1 LRPTAEPLREAK
13 DKKMSFFKK
22 WIVGAGRDPF
32 DPKVRHSVAL
42 IAFMAWIGIGA
53 DGLSSSVY
61 GPGEAYHALGIYHAL
76 SPLLALAS
84 AFTVIIISLGYNQ
97 VIELFPSGGGGYRV
111 ASTLL
116 GPRAGLVSGTSL
128 LIDYVLTISISI
140 AACTDA
146 IWSLGG
152 GAYSQF
158 QLPVGI
164 VLIGLLTVLNIRGAR
179 ESIMVLAPIFFGF
192 IITHTIAIIYGLV
205 AHQSALHDMVPQTVQ
220 AWTTLKTDV
229 GMWAAIAI
237 VMKAYSLS
245 AGTYTGIEAVSN
257 NVHILAEP
265 RVRTGKMTMMYMAV
279 SLALAAA
286 GITLLYCLWAP
297 TTIPEGSTLNAETF
311 RALFLD
317 MFNGNTAAAG
327 IALAIIMVLQALLL
341 IIAANAGF
349 LGGPAVLASMAADR
363 WAPHAFSQLSTRLV
377 TQNGIITMG
386 AAAAGV
392 LWITHGDVSLLVIL
406 YSVNVF
412 ITFTLSLLGLVK
424 YWIQQRGAIVWR
436 KFFVAALACTLTASI
451 LLLMVIEKF
460 TEGAWA
466 TILVTG
472 ALTLLFMM
480 IRRHYDK
487 VAANMAHSDALLR
500 QGITSAI
507 GDDDTLPEKPNARD
521 RVAVI
526 LVGRSL
532 GAGIHELLTVNRLFP
547 SVFQGFVFAS
557 IGEVDTESFKAEES
571 LHTLKDDVRDTLNIL
586 TRYCQSRGLKAEAR
600 MGYGV
605 DAVEQLTVLCQ
616 NVRNDYPNAVFFSTK
631 LVFEKD
637 TLMLRLLHNQ
647 TAIAL
652 QRRLH
657 LLGIPMMVLPMK
669 PT

>member
-1 LRPTAEPLREAK
+1 MTG
-13 DKKMSFFKK
+13 FFKK
-22 WIVGAGRDPF
+22 WVVGAGRDPF
-32 DPKVRHSVAL
+32 DPKVRHNVAL

-61 GPGEAYHALGIYHAL
+61 GPAEAYAALGAYHAL
-76 SPLLALAS
+76 SPLLAVAS
-84 AFTVIIISLGYNQ
+84 AFTVVIISLGYNQ
-97 VIELFPSGGGGYRV
+97 VIELFPSGGGGYKV
-111 ASTLL
+111 ATTLL
-116 GPRAGLVSGTSL
+116 GPYAGLLSGTSL
-128 LIDYVLTISISI
+128 LIDYVLTISISV

-152 GAYSQF
+152 GAYSGLQMPAN
-158 QLPVGI
+158 LGI
-164 VLIGLLTVLNIRGAR
+164 VALLTILNIRGAR

-192 IITHTIAIIYGLV
+192 IITHTIAILYGLF
-205 AHQSALHDMVPQTVQ
+205 AHKSALTAMVPDTID
-220 AWTTLKTDV
+220 AWHTLKNGT
-229 GMWAAIAI
+229 GMWAGAALLL
-237 VMKAYSLS
+237 KAYSLS

-257 NVHILAEP
+257 NVQILAEP

-297 TTIPEGSTLNAETF
+297 THIPAGSTLNAETF
-311 RALFLD
+311 KALFAS
-317 MFNGNTAAAG
+317 MFAGSPAMAAM
-327 IALAIIMVLQALLL
+327 ALGVIMLLQALLL

-363 WAPHAFSQLSTRLV
+363 WTPHAFSQLSTRLV
-377 TQNGIITMG
+377 TQNGVLTMG
-386 AAAAGV
+386 VAAAIV
-392 LWITHGDVSLLVIL
+392 LWLTHGNVSLLVVL

-412 ITFTLSLLGLVK
+412 ITFTLSLMGLVK
-424 YWIQQRGAIVWR
+424 HWLQLKGSLQWR
-436 KFFVAALACTLTASI
+436 KLCTAALACLLTGSI
-451 LLLMVIEKF
+451 LVLMVLEKF

-472 ALTLLFMM
+472 ALTLFFMS
-480 IRRHYDK
+480 IRRHYNK
-487 VAANMAHSDALLR
+487 VSANMAHSDALLR
-500 QGITSAI
+500 QGIASAI
-507 GDDDTLPEKPNARD
+507 GDDDTPPEKPSARD

-547 SVFQGFVFAS
+547 NVFQGFVFAS
-557 IGEVDTESFKAEES
+557 IGEVDTESFKAEEN
-571 LHTLKDDVRDTLNIL
+571 LHTLKDDVCETLHIL
-586 TRYCQSRGLKAEAR
+586 TRYCQSRRLKAEAR

-605 DAVEQLTVLCQ
+605 DPVEQLTELCQ
-616 NVRNDYPNAVFFSTK
+616 DIRTDYPHAVFFSTK

-669 PT
+669 PA